1 MPRISKEKVTRLYEE
16 LVRQHKGKPIG
27 EGIFKRETGLSQHYW
42 KGGYWRSWS
51 AFQKDAGYVPNIKT
65 SKIPD
70 EILLNSFAEL
80 ALENG
85 VIPTEPDLML
95 RKKDDP
101 SFPNKLAFRRLG
113 GRDQL
118 LEKVAEYCKGKD
130 KYAPVLNFLQ
140 DGISESLK
148 HKIESLGVKGFVY
161 LLRSGKKYKIGRS
174 NAVGRR
180 LRELSIQL
188 PQKPNCIHVIETDDP
203 EGIEQYWHLRFKEK
217 REGGEWFALSQE
229 DIRAFKKRG
238 FQ

>member
-1 MPRISKEKVTRLYEE
+1 MPKIPKEKVIRLYKE
-16 LVRQHKGKPIG
+16 LVKQHSGEPIG
-27 EGIFKRETGLSQHYW
+27 ERIFKRETDLSHHYW

-70 EILLNSFAEL
+70 QILLNSFAEL
-80 ALENG
+80 ALEKD

-95 RKKDDP
+95 RRKDDP

-113 GRDQL
+113 GREQL
-118 LEKVAEYCKGKD
+118 LEKVAEYCKGKE
-130 KYAPVLNFLQ
+130 KYAPVLKILNE
-140 DGISESLK
+140 GISERVN

-188 PQKPNCIHVIETDDP
+188 PQKPNMVHVIETDDP
-203 EGIEQYWHLRFKEK
+203 EGIESYWHNRFDEK
-217 REGGEWFALSQE
+217 REGGE
-229 DIRAFKKRG
+229 
-238 FQ
+238 